1 VKRLADPATSWTPL
15 KVPLTIEDITG
26 TVFTPW
32 NPVNPDGF
40 FAYANPNLNAE
51 DLLGEWDTTGDA
63 LSEVMLELATLPD
76 AAHVVGFVI
85 HRLQLDNTGPAVDIN
100 IDSGGD
106 CKDFNAGTSVN
117 GHFVARD
124 TYFGSFSLGT
134 LPFAPPAGQLTPTG
148 GSVQTAPAPGNAW
161 SLNTTGMQPCGYV
174 MVVTTVDRAI
184 INSGA
189 VGHWASKAVGFCV
202 RKPGG

>member
-1 VKRLADPATSWTPL
+1 MRPRVF
-15 KVPLTIEDITG
+15 LTISAGAALIL
-26 TVFTPW
+26 VALIAI
-32 NPVNPDGF
+32 PVAGSSG
-40 FAYANPNLNAE
+40 AASS
-51 DLLGEWDTTGDA
+51 LG
-63 LSEVMLELATLPD
+63 VYN
-76 AAHVVGFVI
+76 AHVM
-85 HRLQLDNTGPAVDIN
+85 NTKG
-100 IDSGGD
+100 
-106 CKDFNAGTSVN
+106 AGH
-117 GHFVARD
+117 GRP
-124 TYFGSFSLGT
+124 FGSKNLSFR
-134 LPFAPPAGQLTPTG
+134 G